1 MTIAAKK
8 PCAIV
13 GASGYAGAELIRI
26 IHTHPD
32 FELDV
37 IAAGANAGASLAQV
51 HPQFSSVPELA
62 SKVFADSTPQAIAGH
77 DLVFLALPHGQSAE
91 LIAQLPTEVR
101 IVDLGADFRLENNKD
116 WHTYYGGTYA
126 GSWTYGVPEIQ
137 GQRAKISGS
146 TRIANP
152 GCYATAIELG
162 LAPLLAAGLADTND
176 IIVVAASGTSGAGR
190 GAKVNLLHSEVAG
203 SMSTYKVGG
212 THQHTPEI
220 EQTLSHVA
228 GVDVQIN
235 FTPML
240 APMPRGILAT
250 MSVKTTVGGAE
261 LRKTLA
267 DYFAGEPFVTVL
279 PDGQLPVTASTL
291 GSNAVHIQVAKDDRT
306 NRATVFVALDNL
318 IKGAAGQAV
327 QNANLI
333 CGFPETAGLSAI
345 GIAP

>member
-26 IHTHPD
+26 IHAHP
-32 FELDV
+32 FLELGA

-62 SKVFADSTPQAIAGH
+62 SKVFVESTPAAIANH
-77 DLVFLALPHGQSAE
+77 DLVFLALPHGQSAQ
-91 LIAQLPTEVR
+91 LISQLPDYVL
-101 IVDLGADFRLENNKD
+101 IVDLGADFRLEDNKD

-126 GSWTYGVPEIQ
+126 GSWTYGVPEIH

-190 GAKVNLLHSEVAG
+190 GAKVNLLNSEVAG

-261 LRKTLA
+261 LRKTLV

>member
-8 PCAIV
+8 SCAIV

-26 IHTHPD
+26 IHAHP
-32 FELDV
+32 FLELGA
-37 IAAGANAGASLAQV
+37 IAAGANAGATLAQV

-62 SKVFADSTPQAIAGH
+62 SKVFVESTPAALANH
-77 DLVFLALPHGQSAE
+77 DLVFLALPHGQSAQ
-91 LIAQLPTEVR
+91 LISQLPDAVL

-146 TRIANP
+146 NRIANP

-190 GAKVNLLHSEVAG
+190 GAKVNLLNSEVAG

-279 PDGQLPVTASTL
+279 PDGQFPVTASTL

>member
-26 IHTHPD
+26 IHAHP
-32 FELDV
+32 FLELGA
-37 IAAGANAGASLAQV
+37 IAAGANAGASLAEV

-62 SKVFADSTPQAIAGH
+62 SKVFVESTPAALANH
-77 DLVFLALPHGQSAE
+77 DLVFLALPHGQSAQ
-91 LIAQLPTEVR
+91 LISQLPDYVL
-101 IVDLGADFRLENNKD
+101 IVDLGADFRLEDNKD

-126 GSWTYGVPEIQ
+126 GSWTYGVPEIH

-190 GAKVNLLHSEVAG
+190 GAKVNLLNSEVAG

-240 APMPRGILAT
+240 APMPRGILAP
-250 MSVKTTVGGAE
+250 MSVRTTVGGAE
-261 LRKTLA
+261 LRKTLV
-267 DYFAGEPFVTVL
+267 DYFADEPFVTVL

>member
-26 IHTHPD
+26 IHAHP
-32 FELDV
+32 FLELGA

-62 SKVFADSTPQAIAGH
+62 SKVFVESTPAALANH
-77 DLVFLALPHGQSAE
+77 DLVFLALPHGQSAQ
-91 LIAQLPTEVR
+91 LISQLPDYVL
-101 IVDLGADFRLENNKD
+101 IVDLGADFRLEDNKD

-126 GSWTYGVPEIQ
+126 GSWTYGVPEIH

-190 GAKVNLLHSEVAG
+190 GAKVNLLNSEVAG

-267 DYFAGEPFVTVL
+267 DYFADEPFVTVL

>member
-1 MTIAAKK
+1 MSELAKFK
-8 PCAIV
+8 VAII

-26 IHTHPD
+26 IHAHPD
-32 FELDV
+32 FELGV
-37 IAAGANAGASLAQV
+37 VAAGSNAGVTLAQV

-62 SKVFADSTPQAIAGH
+62 SRVFADSTPQAISGH

-91 LIAQLPTEVR
+91 LIAQLPDDIR
-101 IVDLGADFRLENNKD
+101 IVDLGADFRLEDDED
-116 WHTYYGGTYA
+116 WHTFYGGAYA
-126 GSWTYGVPEIQ
+126 GSWTYGIPEIH
-137 GQRAKISGS
+137 GARENISGS

-152 GCYATAIELG
+152 GCYATSIELG
-162 LAPLLAAGLADTND
+162 LAPLLAARAIEATD

-190 GAKVNLLHSEVAG
+190 GAKVNLLNSEVAG
-203 SMSTYKVGG
+203 SMSAYKIGG

-220 EQTLSHVA
+220 EQTLSKIA
-228 GVDVQIN
+228 GTEVQIN

-250 MSVKTTVGGAE
+250 ISVKTELGGAK
-261 LRKTLA
+261 LRKVMSK
-267 DYFAGEPFVTVL
+267 YFEGEPFVTVL
-279 PDGQLPVTASTL
+279 PEGQLPVTASTL

-306 NRATVFVALDNL
+306 NRATVIVAIDNL

-333 CGFPETAGLSAI
+333 CGYDETTGLSAI
-345 GIAP
+345 GVAP